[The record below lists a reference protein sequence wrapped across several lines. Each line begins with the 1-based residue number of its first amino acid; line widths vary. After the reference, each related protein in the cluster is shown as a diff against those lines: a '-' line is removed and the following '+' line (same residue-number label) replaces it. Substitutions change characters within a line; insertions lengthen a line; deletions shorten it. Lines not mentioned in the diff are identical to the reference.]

1 MTFLRYSGLRSN
13 WMSLHLEEADK
24 LNRAGK
30 NQTKSSMARFTDLD
44 ESSDEQAP
52 TVRTFKVTVLGDG
65 SVGKSSI
72 CSRFA
77 KDFFATSYKQTIGVD
92 FFSQTVCLDNGNKVT
107 FNLYDIGGQSLG
119 SKMLSAYISGTNA
132 FIFVYDL
139 TNAESLENIL
149 EWYTMIKKSIKS
161 MKDIVVYLVGNKSDL
176 ATLRVVRSFRSN
188 EISAAINASAHL
200 LLSALTGDRVG
211 LLFISL
217 AGRLCGVDVTS
228 MVLDGKMGHTVEVSK
243 DTEETVSCINK
254 DRFLGNAETADGAI
268 AIARARELEN
278 GIVKKIQELEGQAMG
293 IPRQTLV
300 GVEKAKRSGRCVV
313 M

>member
-1 MTFLRYSGLRSN
+1 
-13 WMSLHLEEADK
+13 
-24 LNRAGK
+24 
-30 NQTKSSMARFTDLD
+30 MARFAELD

-92 FFSQTVCLDNGNKVT
+92 FFSQTVCLDDGNKVT
-107 FNLYDIGGQSLG
+107 FNLYDIGGQSIG

-132 FIFVYDL
+132 LIFVYDL
-139 TNAESLENIL
+139 TNAESLENVV
-149 EWYTMIKKSIKS
+149 EWYAMARRSVKS
-161 MKDIVVYLVGNKSDL
+161 MKDVVVYLVGNKSDL

-228 MVLDGKMGHTVEVSK
+228 MILDGKMGHTVEVSK

-254 DRFLGNAETADGAI
+254 DRFLGNADTVDGAS
-268 AIARARELEN
+268 AVARAKDLESRMA
-278 GIVKKIQELEGQAMG
+278 KKIQELEGQATG
-293 IPRQTLV
+293 IPHQTLV
-300 GVEKAKRSGRCVV
+300 GVERAKRSGRCAV